1 MYILYESPR
10 LESTHLAHI
19 VHWGNKL
26 VGKFRSTTALV
37 LGYHRG
43 GDLFPP
49 RYCLGI
55 IYVELTYNPFPFP
68 LTIEILSLQVGISLA
83 FIRQGLRFSENPAP
97 VELVARRP
105 TTREPYRDTPVS
117 SVLDSYSGP

>member
-43 GDLFPP
+43 FVPTKVLF
-49 RYCLGI
+49 RYYLCR
-55 IYVELTYNPFPFP
+55 TY
-68 LTIEILSLQVGISLA
+68 LQSISLS
-83 FIRQGLRFSENPAP
+83 IDH
-97 VELVARRP
+97 
-105 TTREPYRDTPVS
+105 RDPKS
-117 SVLDSYSGP
+117 PSGHIPSLYSSGPSLFGESCSVRQAYTITQLSKY